1 MKENPFVLMFG
12 KEPVMTIP
20 RNQIA
25 AEIIGDFSKSI
36 PSSQI
41 YILIG
46 ARGAGKTVLLSEIY
60 KRIDAEEDWIAVD
73 VNPHRDILQDMA
85 SILYDKGKMQRLF
98 LKGSLGISFQ
108 GLSFS
113 IEGGT
118 PVTSV
123 TTVVERMLQH
133 MAKKGKR
140 LLITLDEVT
149 SGEKVKEF
157 AHDFQ
162 GFVRKGLPVYLLMTG
177 LHENVMSLQNDKS
190 LTFLYRAPKLLL
202 QPLDSTAIKNSY
214 IRALGVDEETANSLS
229 SLCKGYGFGFQ
240 LLGYLFFRHG
250 KIDDELLEEFDYQ
263 LRINA
268 YDKIWSSISEN
279 ERRIVEALCGTE
291 DLSVA
296 SILTQTRIKEKAFS
310 VYRERLIQKGVVVS
324 KRRGFLS
331 LALPRF
337 DVFVRQK
344 I

>member
-1 MKENPFVLMFG
+1 MKDNPFVLMFG
-12 KEPVMTIP
+12 KEPYVTIP
-20 RNQIA
+20 RDQIA
-25 AEIIGDFSKSI
+25 SEIIGDFSKSI

-41 YILIG
+41 YVLLG

-60 KRIDAEEDWIAVD
+60 KKIDGEKDWIAVD
-73 VNPHRDILQDMA
+73 VNPHRDILPDLA
-85 SILYDKGKMQRLF
+85 SILYDKGKMKRLF

-108 GLSFS
+108 GLTFS
-113 IEGGT
+113 IEGGS

-123 TTVVERMLQH
+123 TTVVERMLEH

-162 GFVRKGLPVYLLMTG
+162 SFVRKGFPVYLLMTG

-190 LTFLYRAPKLLL
+190 LTFLYRAPKILLR
-202 QPLDSTAIKNSY
+202 PLDSTAVKSSY
-214 IRALGVDEETANSLS
+214 VKALGVDDKTANELA
-229 SLCKGYGFGFQ
+229 SLCKGYGFGYQ
-240 LLGYLFFRHG
+240 LLGYLYFRHG

-268 YDKIWSSISEN
+268 YDKIWSSVSEN
-279 ERRIVEALCGTE
+279 GRKIVKVLCEADE
-291 DLSVA
+291 VSVA
-296 SILTQTRIKEKAFS
+296 SILTQTGFEDKEFS
-310 VYRERLIQKGVVVS
+310 VYRDRLLQKGVVIS
-324 KRRGFLS
+324 KRRGYLS

-337 DVFVRQK
+337 DVFVSQN
-344 I
+344 